1 MRIFTYLSVAKRK
14 QAKLWHNM
22 AKIQIKSEKLTPF
35 GGFFRVMEQFDSTL
49 SSVIDSTSGMW
60 QNKSYI
66 PTPRATSCA
75 WRTSHR
81 LKESNHPCV
90 LAMCMIS
97 TDTSKIFYIIHPIL
111 PYPTLKTQKAVCH
124 KPHPIRPERAEAPST
139 GQRPGLGAFGLSAR
153 LRLPLFRLMTHPLH
167 FS

>member
-81 LKESNHPCV
+81 LKEN
-90 LAMCMIS
+90 IRNWIN
-97 TDTSKIFYIIHPIL
+97 TSRA
-111 PYPTLKTQKAVCH
+111 TATTAVTTFVGQGSPRFH
-124 KPHPIRPERAEAPST
+124 TTYAPQIGGENFAQFIVNTVDNDATEEVHHYDSCKNE
-139 GQRPGLGAFGLSAR
+139 L
-153 LRLPLFRLMTHPLH
+153 LH
-167 FS
+167 NLL